1 MKTIR
6 CESKQDFQNAHEAA
20 LKLPGPME
28 VRIEAWE
35 NGRRIIVVE
44 VHKP

>member
-6 CESKQDFQNAHEAA
+6 CETREDFDKAHEAA
-20 LKLPGPME
+20 LKLPGPTE
-28 VRIEAWE
+28 IRIEEWRD
-35 NGRRIIVVE
+35 GRRTLIVE